1 MLFLL
6 LWYIFFKLNC
16 SVNQASLSKRLLL
29 TLRPVEGSSPPTPKG
44 KQSYCT
50 VLLVFQIA
58 RPEETQP
65 EFLVPIQDLTI
76 REGET
81 ARFNCQVK
89 SLPEATLVWYHQ
101 NKPIKSD
108 DIFQIVPGEDG
119 QSSLIIAEAF
129 PEDSGEYTVRAIN
142 SAGETECSAVLTVE
156 GMWKLCPFRA
166 NEMTLLAQ
174 EHTAGLTA

>member
-1 MLFLL
+1 M
-6 LWYIFFKLNC
+6 
-16 SVNQASLSKRLLL
+16 
-29 TLRPVEGSSPPTPKG
+29 
-44 KQSYCT
+44 
-50 VLLVFQIA
+50 FQIA

-81 ARFNCQVK
+81 ARFDCQVK

-166 NEMTLLAQ
+166 NDVTCRGAHSWVDCLTHVFYAVSDSVCTCVCVKLQ
-174 EHTAGLTA
+174 ECVASHSSGWVCWGGGGGRR

>member
-1 MLFLL
+1 M
-6 LWYIFFKLNC
+6 
-16 SVNQASLSKRLLL
+16 
-29 TLRPVEGSSPPTPKG
+29 
-44 KQSYCT
+44 
-50 VLLVFQIA
+50 FQIA

-81 ARFNCQVK
+81 ARFDCQVK

-142 SAGETECSAVLTVE
+142 RAGETECSAVLTVE

-166 NEMTLLAQ
+166 NDVTCRGAHSWVDCLTHVFYAVSDSVCTCVCVKLQ
-174 EHTAGLTA
+174 ECVASHSSGWVCWGGGGRR